1 MSDLPA
7 VFRVPTLAGSLLLEK
22 NPTEVGT
29 LNASTPNYDT
39 PRRFKNFRESLQCP
53 AMESHRN
60 LISDSALVQETFD
73 LLSQHGG
80 RATVTEIVDVV
91 FRLSHADPELAVSLV
106 GDLIRNDPRFSMEA
120 DHLAIID
127 DPLEHLPLSEIDF
140 VVLDVEAIG
149 AKGLPARIIELGAY
163 HVRSGKIIGEFQS
176 LIDPGVPLPR
186 FIAALTGISDEML
199 KGAPKFA
206 EIVDAWL
213 DFAGDAVLVAHNS
226 RFDLDLLN
234 REIAR
239 VFPGCRM
246 RNAELCTVKLARR
259 IMRTLDNH
267 NLDAL
272 AEYFGLEITA
282 RHRAA
287 SDARATA
294 ELLLRL
300 LDRLE
305 AQGVRTLLEARS
317 FRADGRAD
325 GSGLELQL
333 ALESDMGS

>member
-1 MSDLPA
+1 M
-7 VFRVPTLAGSLLLEK
+7 G
-22 NPTEVGT
+22 
-29 LNASTPNYDT
+29 
-39 PRRFKNFRESLQCP
+39 
-53 AMESHRN
+53 SHRN
-60 LISDSALVQETFD
+60 LISDSALVQETFG
-73 LLSQHGG
+73 LLSKNGG
-80 RATVTEIVDVV
+80 RATVTEIVDVI
-91 FRLSHADPELAVSLV
+91 FRLAHADEELAASLV
-106 GDLIRNDPRFSMEA
+106 SDLVHGDPRFSIEPG
-120 DHLAIID
+120 HLAIID
-127 DPLEHLPLSEIDF
+127 DPIEHQRLSEIDF

-163 HVRSGKIIGEFQS
+163 YVRSGKIIGEYQS

-226 RFDLDLLN
+226 QFDLALLN
-234 REIAR
+234 REIGR

-259 IMRTLDNH
+259 MIRDLDNH

-272 AEYFGLEITA
+272 AEHFGLEIA
-282 RHRAA
+282 ERHRAA

-294 ELLLRL
+294 ELFLRL
-300 LDRLE
+300 LDQLE
-305 AQGVRTLLEARS
+305 SQGVRTLLEARS
-317 FRADGRAD
+317 FRSDHKD
-325 GSGLELQL
+325 IGSGLELQL
-333 ALESDMGS
+333 ALDV